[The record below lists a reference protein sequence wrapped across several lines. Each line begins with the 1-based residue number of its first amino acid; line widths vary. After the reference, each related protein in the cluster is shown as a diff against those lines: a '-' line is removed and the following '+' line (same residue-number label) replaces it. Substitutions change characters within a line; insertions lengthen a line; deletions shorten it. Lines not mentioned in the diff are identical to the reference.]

1 MNSRTHRSR
10 NCLSFKTIN
19 TMETKELVLNKLK
32 EKFPEINFET
42 SDFRDQLCVKFDKKN
57 IQAVC
62 KFLKEDPEL
71 EFLHCADV
79 TAIDWAKRK
88 DRFTVVYNIF
98 SLKNK
103 FRLRLKAD
111 VDESDCTIDSVTSI
125 WKTANW
131 QERETYDMYGI
142 KFNNHPDP
150 RRMYMP
156 EEFEYH
162 PLRKDFPL
170 MGIPG
175 SLPLPKK

>member
-1 MNSRTHRSR
+1 MD
-10 NCLSFKTIN
+10 LKALIPQ
-19 TMETKELVLNKLK
+19 KLK
-32 EKFPEINFET
+32 TKFPSVDFEV
-42 SDFRDQLCVKFDKKN
+42 SDYKGELTIKFDKKFVVE
-57 IQAVC
+57 IC
-62 KFLKEDPEL
+62 SFLKSDPEL
-71 EFLHCADV
+71 EFKFCSDI
-79 TAIDWAKRK
+79 TAIDWATRK
-88 DRFTVVYNIF
+88 NRFTVVYNIF
-98 SLKNK
+98 SMKHN

-111 VDESDCTIDSVTSI
+111 VDESECKIDSVSSI
-125 WKTANW
+125 WRAANW

-142 KFNNHPDP
+142 KFNNHPDL